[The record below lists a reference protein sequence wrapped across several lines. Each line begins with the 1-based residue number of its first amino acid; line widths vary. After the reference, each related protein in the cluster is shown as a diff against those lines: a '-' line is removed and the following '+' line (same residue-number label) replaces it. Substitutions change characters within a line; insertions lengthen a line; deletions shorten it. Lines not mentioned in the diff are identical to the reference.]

1 MTSSYDT
8 IRSETCTKEPSIL
21 ILHWHYLH
29 MIKLT
34 HVLGHRGSE
43 FPNIINTDCRTIQ
56 IVLFML
62 HLRRGTDFTHNWP
75 RMTPGLISHVHNSFE
90 VYLWQ
95 TRHTSGHFNMNAGV
109 KGDDGEQGKTGNAV
123 SCRVPPR
130 RVNVG
135 CLWSLSCVWN
145 ELLVPATITHTHT
158 HTLYGSLRVKHY
170 VTHLNTAVHE
180 QIYTF
185 LYSHTQAI
193 IWVNLTENF
202 NANNIMKHIFI

>member
-1 MTSSYDT
+1 
-8 IRSETCTKEPSIL
+8 
-21 ILHWHYLH
+21 

-43 FPNIINTDCRTIQ
+43 FPNIITTDCRTIQ

-158 HTLYGSLRVKHY
+158 HTIWFSPCQALCHSLKYSCTWTNLHIPLQSHSGD
-170 VTHLNTAVHE
+170 HLSE
-180 QIYTF
+180 
-185 LYSHTQAI
+185 SHREFQC
-193 IWVNLTENF
+193 
-202 NANNIMKHIFI
+202 

>member
-21 ILHWHYLH
+21 ILHWHYLCFVLSRCH

-62 HLRRGTDFTHNWP
+62 HLRRGTDFTHTWP

-95 TRHTSGHFNMNAGV
+95 TRHTSGHFNMNAGGRETMESKARREMRFYAGFHHAELMWAAFEV
-109 KGDDGEQGKTGNAV
+109 SAV
-123 SCRVPPR
+123 CEMSC
-130 RVNVG
+130 
-135 CLWSLSCVWN
+135 
-145 ELLVPATITHTHT
+145 
-158 HTLYGSLRVKHY
+158 
-170 VTHLNTAVHE
+170 
-180 QIYTF
+180 
-185 LYSHTQAI
+185 
-193 IWVNLTENF
+193 
-202 NANNIMKHIFI
+202 